1 MGLPALQGNF
11 LPHGRWACTP
21 AEVEA
26 AFVTGHGPERAA
38 IWQDWLTTLAVLK
51 SLVGTVPAAWLSGSF
66 LSAKPVPGDIDSVF
80 LVDAANLRS
89 AHLALSPQEW
99 SLVNTLAG
107 GGGAKATLGLNVDSF
122 ILEWWPTPTPASSSP
137 QEYYLYRGY
146 WDDLWVRAK
155 DPADARLESVP
166 RRGYVEV
173 MIDGYK

>member
-21 AEVEA
+21 ADVEA

-80 LVDAANLRS
+80 LVDAADLRS

-107 GGGAKATLGLNVDSF
+107 GGGAKATLGLMALGE
-122 ILEWWPTPTPASSSP
+122 IPQGRSSNFLTLGGCHCSG
-137 QEYYLYRGY
+137 R
-146 WDDLWVRAK
+146 R
-155 DPADARLESVP
+155 VP
-166 RRGYVEV
+166 VAA
-173 MIDGYK
+173 